1 MTRLLAVGGAGT
13 STPVHAGTA
22 WYGQTMS
29 LAGSVRSAVRVLAVL
44 FVVAA
49 TWLVAPA
56 AGAQDGDGAY
66 VGDQPEVLGEQL
78 EAPTE
83 QQVAQV
89 QRSAE
94 AQVAGNA
101 LAFTGSDVA
110 VLSALGAGAVTA
122 GALVLLARRRHATI

>member
-1 MTRLLAVGGAGT
+1 M
-13 STPVHAGTA
+13 
-22 WYGQTMS
+22 
-29 LAGSVRSAVRVLAVL
+29 LAVL